1 MEILFSK
8 NKVVAPLMLQWLMSR
23 GEEALLIEFFGD
35 EYVDYRK
42 KVGVWIPFI
51 S

>member
-1 MEILFSK
+1 MFLEDDEADCIR
-8 NKVVAPLMLQWLMSR
+8 Q
-23 GEEALLIEFFGD
+23 EEVLLIKFFGD

>member
-1 MEILFSK
+1 MFL
-8 NKVVAPLMLQWLMSR
+8 VLDVADGIR
-23 GEEALLIEFFGD
+23 TEEVLLIKFFGD

>member
-1 MEILFSK
+1 
-8 NKVVAPLMLQWLMSR
+8 MSR
-23 GEEALLIEFFGD
+23 AEEDLLVDFFGE

-51 S
+51 Q

>member
-1 MEILFSK
+1 MFCGSTLAD
-8 NKVVAPLMLQWLMSR
+8 VSR
-23 GEEALLIEFFGD
+23 TEEVLLIKFFGD